1 MINVII
7 PAYNCRTTLG
17 RTLSSLAAQT
27 DPNFEVIVVDDCSTE
42 DIKSIVDDYC
52 DKLSIVYI
60 RNERNLGCGM
70 SRQVGIDNA
79 TQKFITFLDSDDMFM
94 PYTIETF
101 NSIIEANP
109 DIEYLHSYFY
119 EQIVIDNNPAIY
131 LWKDNY
137 TACHGK
143 LYNVELIKK
152 YGIRN
157 SPEIILGT
165 DGLAKNMLLAT
176 YDMTK
181 WYLSA
186 YDMDSTFDLD
196 WNGEILEYYDY
207 DMPESPYNNRYSN
220 LLSYIWDNYWDDY
233 VKRYIELRK
242 SVLSY
247 SSIIEEFEKY
257 IGVYGEDVYIQ
268 DTAIYTDIP
277 SVTSNTLKSL
287 QNFVRDRLECLDSE
301 YGVVI

>member
-17 RTLSSLAAQT
+17 RTLSSLVAQT
-27 DPNFEVIVVDDCSTE
+27 DPNFEVIVVDDCSIE
-42 DIKSIVDDYC
+42 DLKSIVDDYRN
-52 DKLSIVYI
+52 KLNIIYI
-60 RNERNLGCGM
+60 RNEQNLGCGM

-94 PYTIETF
+94 PYTVETF

-109 DIEYLHSYFY
+109 DTEYLHSYFY

-157 SPEIILGT
+157 SPLVKWADDSFFNSMCSELMNMSIINVPTVLWT
-165 DGLAKNMLLAT
+165 NNKNSIMRRQDVERDASVKEDFLNAMLL
-176 YDMTK
+176 
-181 WYLSA
+181 SA
-186 YDMDSTFDLD
+186 EF
-196 WNGEILEYYDY
+196 
-207 DMPESPYNNRYSN
+207 
-220 LLSYIWDNYWDDY
+220 
-233 VKRYIELRK
+233 
-242 SVLSY
+242 VLKQKGH
-247 SSIIEEFEKY
+247 I
-257 IGVYGEDVYIQ
+257 DH
-268 DTAIYTDIP
+268 
-277 SVTSNTLKSL
+277 L
-287 QNFVRDRLECLDSE
+287 QNT
-301 YGVVI
+301 I

>member
-17 RTLSSLAAQT
+17 RTLSSLVAQT
-27 DPNFEVIVVDDCSTE
+27 DPNFEVIVVDDCSIE
-42 DIKSIVDDYC
+42 DLKSIVDDYTN
-52 DKLSIVYI
+52 KLNIIYI
-60 RNERNLGCGM
+60 RNEQNLGCGM

-94 PYTIETF
+94 PYTVETF

-109 DIEYLHSYFY
+109 DTEYLHSYFY

-157 SPEIILGT
+157 SPLIKWADDSFFNSMCSELMNMSIINVPTVLWT
-165 DGLAKNMLLAT
+165 NNKNSIMRRQDVERDASVKEDFLNAMLL
-176 YDMTK
+176 
-181 WYLSA
+181 SA
-186 YDMDSTFDLD
+186 EF
-196 WNGEILEYYDY
+196 
-207 DMPESPYNNRYSN
+207 
-220 LLSYIWDNYWDDY
+220 
-233 VKRYIELRK
+233 
-242 SVLSY
+242 VLKQKGH
-247 SSIIEEFEKY
+247 I
-257 IGVYGEDVYIQ
+257 DH
-268 DTAIYTDIP
+268 
-277 SVTSNTLKSL
+277 L
-287 QNFVRDRLECLDSE
+287 QNT
-301 YGVVI
+301 I

>member
-7 PAYNCRTTLG
+7 PAYNCRATLG
-17 RTLSSLAAQT
+17 RTLSSLVAQT

-42 DIKSIVDDYC
+42 DLKSIVDDYTN
-52 DKLSIVYI
+52 KLNIIYI
-60 RNERNLGCGM
+60 RNEQNLGCGM

-94 PYTIETF
+94 PYTVETF

-109 DIEYLHSYFY
+109 DTEYLHSYFY

-157 SPEIILGT
+157 SPLVKWADDSFFNSMCSELMNMSIINVPTVLWT
-165 DGLAKNMLLAT
+165 NNKNSIMRRQDAERDASVKEDFLNAMLL
-176 YDMTK
+176 
-181 WYLSA
+181 SA
-186 YDMDSTFDLD
+186 EFVLKQKGHIDHLQNTVEGIIKRMSLD
-196 WNGEILEYYDY
+196 
-207 DMPESPYNNRYSN
+207 
-220 LLSYIWDNYWDDY
+220 
-233 VKRYIELRK
+233 
-242 SVLSY
+242 
-247 SSIIEEFEKY
+247 EK
-257 IGVYGEDVYIQ
+257 E
-268 DTAIYTDIP
+268 TEKL
-277 SVTSNTLKSL
+277 NTLLTYIRRK
-287 QNFVRDRLECLDSE
+287 
-301 YGVVI
+301 

>member
-7 PAYNCRTTLG
+7 PSYNCRTTLS
-17 RTLSSLAAQT
+17 RTLSSLVAQT

-42 DIKSIVDDYC
+42 DIKSIADDYR
-52 DKLSIVYI
+52 DKLRIVYI

-79 TQKFITFLDSDDMFM
+79 TQKFITFLDSDDMLM

-101 NSIIEANP
+101 NSIIEAKP
-109 DIEYLHSYFY
+109 DTEYLHSYFY

-157 SPEIILGT
+157 SPLVKWADDSFFNSMCSELMNMSIINVPTVLWT
-165 DGLAKNMLLAT
+165 NNKNSIMRRQDVERDASVKEDFLNAMLL
-176 YDMTK
+176 
-181 WYLSA
+181 SA
-186 YDMDSTFDLD
+186 EFVLKQKGHIDHLQNTIEGIIKRMSLD
-196 WNGEILEYYDY
+196 
-207 DMPESPYNNRYSN
+207 
-220 LLSYIWDNYWDDY
+220 
-233 VKRYIELRK
+233 
-242 SVLSY
+242 
-247 SSIIEEFEKY
+247 EK
-257 IGVYGEDVYIQ
+257 E
-268 DTAIYTDIP
+268 TEKL
-277 SVTSNTLKSL
+277 NTLLTYIRRK
-287 QNFVRDRLECLDSE
+287 
-301 YGVVI
+301 

>member
-7 PAYNCRTTLG
+7 PAYNCRTTLS
-17 RTLSSLAAQT
+17 RTFSSLVAQT
-27 DPNFEVIVVDDCSTE
+27 DPNFEVIIVDDCSTE
-42 DIKSIVDDYC
+42 DIKSIVDDYR
-52 DKLSIVYI
+52 DKLNIVYI
-60 RNERNLGCGM
+60 RNEQNLGCGM

-109 DIEYLHSYFY
+109 DTEYLHSYFY

-157 SPEIILGT
+157 SPLVKWADDSFFNSMCSELMNMSIINVPTVLWT
-165 DGLAKNMLLAT
+165 NNKNSIMRRQDIERDASVKEDFLNAMLL
-176 YDMTK
+176 
-181 WYLSA
+181 SA
-186 YDMDSTFDLD
+186 EFVLKQKGHIDHLQNT
-196 WNGEILEYYDY
+196 
-207 DMPESPYNNRYSN
+207 
-220 LLSYIWDNYWDDY
+220 
-233 VKRYIELRK
+233 IEG
-242 SVLSY
+242 
-247 SSIIEEFEKY
+247 IIKQMSLNEK
-257 IGVYGEDVYIQ
+257 E
-268 DTAIYTDIP
+268 TEKL
-277 SVTSNTLKSL
+277 NTLLTYIRRK
-287 QNFVRDRLECLDSE
+287 
-301 YGVVI
+301 

>member
-17 RTLSSLAAQT
+17 RTFSSLVAQT
-27 DPNFEVIVVDDCSTE
+27 DPNFEVIIVDDCSTE
-42 DIKSIVDDYC
+42 DIKSIVDDYR

-60 RNERNLGCGM
+60 RNEQNLGCGM

-109 DIEYLHSYFY
+109 DTEYLHSYFY

-157 SPEIILGT
+157 SPLVKWADDSFFNSMCSELMNMSIINVPTVLWT
-165 DGLAKNMLLAT
+165 NNKNSIMRRQDIERDASVKEDFLNAMLL
-176 YDMTK
+176 
-181 WYLSA
+181 SA
-186 YDMDSTFDLD
+186 EFVLKQKGHIDHLQNT
-196 WNGEILEYYDY
+196 
-207 DMPESPYNNRYSN
+207 
-220 LLSYIWDNYWDDY
+220 
-233 VKRYIELRK
+233 IEG
-242 SVLSY
+242 
-247 SSIIEEFEKY
+247 IIKQMSFNEK
-257 IGVYGEDVYIQ
+257 E
-268 DTAIYTDIP
+268 TEKL
-277 SVTSNTLKSL
+277 NTLLTYIRRK
-287 QNFVRDRLECLDSE
+287 
-301 YGVVI
+301 

>member
-17 RTLSSLAAQT
+17 RTLSSLVAQT

-42 DIKSIVDDYC
+42 DLKSIVDDYR

-60 RNERNLGCGM
+60 RNEQNLGCGM

-109 DIEYLHSYFY
+109 DTEYLHSYFY

-157 SPEIILGT
+157 SPLVKWADDSFFNSMCSELMNMSIINIPTVLWT
-165 DGLAKNMLLAT
+165 NNKNSVMRRQDIERDASVKEDFLNAMLL
-176 YDMTK
+176 
-181 WYLSA
+181 SA
-186 YDMDSTFDLD
+186 EF
-196 WNGEILEYYDY
+196 
-207 DMPESPYNNRYSN
+207 
-220 LLSYIWDNYWDDY
+220 
-233 VKRYIELRK
+233 
-242 SVLSY
+242 VLKQKGH
-247 SSIIEEFEKY
+247 I
-257 IGVYGEDVYIQ
+257 DH
-268 DTAIYTDIP
+268 
-277 SVTSNTLKSL
+277 L
-287 QNFVRDRLECLDSE
+287 QNT
-301 YGVVI
+301 I

>member
-17 RTLSSLAAQT
+17 RTFSSLVAQT
-27 DPNFEVIVVDDCSTE
+27 DPNFEVIIVDDCSTE
-42 DIKSIVDDYC
+42 DIKSIVDDYT
-52 DKLSIVYI
+52 DKLNIIYI
-60 RNERNLGCGM
+60 RNEQNLGCGM

-109 DIEYLHSYFY
+109 DTEYLHSYFY
-119 EQIVIDNNPAIY
+119 EQVVIDNNPAIY

-157 SPEIILGT
+157 SPLVKWADDSFFNSMCSELMNMSIINVPTVLWT
-165 DGLAKNMLLAT
+165 NNKNSIMRRQDIERDASVKEDFLNAMLL
-176 YDMTK
+176 
-181 WYLSA
+181 SA
-186 YDMDSTFDLD
+186 EFVLKQKGHIDHLQNTIE
-196 WNGEILEYYDY
+196 GIIKQ
-207 DMPESPYNNRYSN
+207 MPLN
-220 LLSYIWDNYWDDY
+220 
-233 VKRYIELRK
+233 
-242 SVLSY
+242 
-247 SSIIEEFEKY
+247 EK
-257 IGVYGEDVYIQ
+257 E
-268 DTAIYTDIP
+268 TEKL
-277 SVTSNTLKSL
+277 NTLLTYIRRK
-287 QNFVRDRLECLDSE
+287 
-301 YGVVI
+301 

>member
-7 PAYNCRTTLG
+7 PAYNCRATLG
-17 RTLSSLAAQT
+17 RTLSSLVAQT
-27 DPNFEVIVVDDCSTE
+27 DPNFEVIIVDDCSTE
-42 DIKSIVDDYC
+42 DIKSIVDDYTN
-52 DKLSIVYI
+52 KLNIIYI
-60 RNERNLGCGM
+60 RNEQNLGCGM

-109 DIEYLHSYFY
+109 DTEYLHSYFY

-157 SPEIILGT
+157 SPLVKWADDSFFNSMCSELMNMSIINVPTVLWT
-165 DGLAKNMLLAT
+165 NNKNSIMRRQDVERDASVKEDFLNAMLL
-176 YDMTK
+176 
-181 WYLSA
+181 SA
-186 YDMDSTFDLD
+186 EFVLKQKGHIDHLQNTIEGIIKRMSLD
-196 WNGEILEYYDY
+196 
-207 DMPESPYNNRYSN
+207 
-220 LLSYIWDNYWDDY
+220 
-233 VKRYIELRK
+233 
-242 SVLSY
+242 
-247 SSIIEEFEKY
+247 EK
-257 IGVYGEDVYIQ
+257 E
-268 DTAIYTDIP
+268 TEKL
-277 SVTSNTLKSL
+277 NTLLTYIRRK
-287 QNFVRDRLECLDSE
+287 
-301 YGVVI
+301 

>member
-17 RTLSSLAAQT
+17 RTFSSLVAQT
-27 DPNFEVIVVDDCSTE
+27 DPNFEVIIVDDCSTE
-42 DIKSIVDDYC
+42 DIKSIVNDYTN
-52 DKLSIVYI
+52 KLNIIYI
-60 RNERNLGCGM
+60 RNEQNLGCGM

-101 NSIIEANP
+101 NSIIETNP
-109 DIEYLHSYFY
+109 DTEYLHSYFY

-157 SPEIILGT
+157 SPLVKWADDSFFNSMCSELINMSIINVPTVLWT
-165 DGLAKNMLLAT
+165 NNKNSIMRRQDAERDSSVKEDFLNAMLL
-176 YDMTK
+176 
-181 WYLSA
+181 SA
-186 YDMDSTFDLD
+186 EFVLKQKGHIDHLQNTVEGIIKRMSLD
-196 WNGEILEYYDY
+196 
-207 DMPESPYNNRYSN
+207 
-220 LLSYIWDNYWDDY
+220 
-233 VKRYIELRK
+233 
-242 SVLSY
+242 
-247 SSIIEEFEKY
+247 EK
-257 IGVYGEDVYIQ
+257 E
-268 DTAIYTDIP
+268 TEKL
-277 SVTSNTLKSL
+277 NTLLTYIRRK
-287 QNFVRDRLECLDSE
+287 
-301 YGVVI
+301 

>member
-7 PAYNCRTTLG
+7 PAYNCRITLG
-17 RTLSSLAAQT
+17 RTFSSLVAQT

-42 DIKSIVDDYC
+42 DIKSIVDDYR

-109 DIEYLHSYFY
+109 DTEYLHSYFY

-157 SPEIILGT
+157 SPLVKWADDSFFNSMCSELMNMSIINVPTVLWT
-165 DGLAKNMLLAT
+165 NNKNSVMRRQDVERDASVKEDFLNAMLL
-176 YDMTK
+176 
-181 WYLSA
+181 SA
-186 YDMDSTFDLD
+186 EFVLKQKGHIDHLQNTIEGIIKRMSLD
-196 WNGEILEYYDY
+196 EKEI
-207 DMPESPYNNRYSN
+207 
-220 LLSYIWDNYWDDY
+220 
-233 VKRYIELRK
+233 
-242 SVLSY
+242 
-247 SSIIEEFEKY
+247 EKL
-257 IGVYGEDVYIQ
+257 
-268 DTAIYTDIP
+268 
-277 SVTSNTLKSL
+277 NTLLTYIRRK
-287 QNFVRDRLECLDSE
+287 
-301 YGVVI
+301 

>member
-7 PAYNCRTTLG
+7 PAYNCRATLG
-17 RTLSSLAAQT
+17 RTLSSLVAQT
-27 DPNFEVIVVDDCSTE
+27 DPNFEVIIVDDCSTE
-42 DIKSIVDDYC
+42 DIKSIVDDYR

-109 DIEYLHSYFY
+109 DTEYLHSYFY

-157 SPEIILGT
+157 SPLVKWADDSFFNSMCSELMNMSTINVPTVLWT
-165 DGLAKNMLLAT
+165 NNKNSIMRRQDVERDASVKEDFLNAMLL
-176 YDMTK
+176 
-181 WYLSA
+181 
-186 YDMDSTFDLD
+186 STEF
-196 WNGEILEYYDY
+196 
-207 DMPESPYNNRYSN
+207 
-220 LLSYIWDNYWDDY
+220 
-233 VKRYIELRK
+233 
-242 SVLSY
+242 VLKQKGH
-247 SSIIEEFEKY
+247 I
-257 IGVYGEDVYIQ
+257 DH
-268 DTAIYTDIP
+268 
-277 SVTSNTLKSL
+277 L
-287 QNFVRDRLECLDSE
+287 QNT
-301 YGVVI
+301 I

>member
-17 RTLSSLAAQT
+17 RTLSSLVAQT
-27 DPNFEVIVVDDCSTE
+27 DPNFEVIVVDDCSIE
-42 DIKSIVDDYC
+42 DLKSIVDDYTN
-52 DKLSIVYI
+52 KLNIIYI
-60 RNERNLGCGM
+60 RNEQNLGCGM

-94 PYTIETF
+94 PYTVETF

-109 DIEYLHSYFY
+109 DTEYLHSYFY

-157 SPEIILGT
+157 SPLVKWADDSFFNSMCSELMNMSIINVPTVLWT
-165 DGLAKNMLLAT
+165 NNKNSIMRRQDVERDASVKEDFLNAMLL
-176 YDMTK
+176 
-181 WYLSA
+181 SA
-186 YDMDSTFDLD
+186 EFVLKQKGHIDHLQNT
-196 WNGEILEYYDY
+196 
-207 DMPESPYNNRYSN
+207 
-220 LLSYIWDNYWDDY
+220 
-233 VKRYIELRK
+233 IEG
-242 SVLSY
+242 
-247 SSIIEEFEKY
+247 IIKQMSLNEK
-257 IGVYGEDVYIQ
+257 E
-268 DTAIYTDIP
+268 TEKL
-277 SVTSNTLKSL
+277 NTLLTYIRRK
-287 QNFVRDRLECLDSE
+287 
-301 YGVVI
+301 

>member
-17 RTLSSLAAQT
+17 RTFSSLVAQT

-42 DIKSIVDDYC
+42 DIKSIVDDYR
-52 DKLSIVYI
+52 DKLNIVYI

-109 DIEYLHSYFY
+109 DTEYLHSYFY

-131 LWKDNY
+131 LWKNNY

-157 SPEIILGT
+157 SPLVKWADDSFFNSMCSELMNMSIINVPTVLWT
-165 DGLAKNMLLAT
+165 NNKNSIMRRQDIERDASVKEDFLNAMLL
-176 YDMTK
+176 
-181 WYLSA
+181 SA
-186 YDMDSTFDLD
+186 EFVLKQKGHIDHLQNT
-196 WNGEILEYYDY
+196 
-207 DMPESPYNNRYSN
+207 
-220 LLSYIWDNYWDDY
+220 
-233 VKRYIELRK
+233 IEG
-242 SVLSY
+242 
-247 SSIIEEFEKY
+247 IIKQMSLNEK
-257 IGVYGEDVYIQ
+257 E
-268 DTAIYTDIP
+268 TEKL
-277 SVTSNTLKSL
+277 NTLL
-287 QNFVRDRLECLDSE
+287 TYIRREL
-301 YGVVI
+301 

>member
-17 RTLSSLAAQT
+17 RTLSSLVAQT

-42 DIKSIVDDYC
+42 DIKSIVDDYTN
-52 DKLSIVYI
+52 KLNIIYI
-60 RNERNLGCGM
+60 RNEQNLGCGM

-109 DIEYLHSYFY
+109 DTEYLHSYFY

-152 YGIRN
+152 YRIRN
-157 SPEIILGT
+157 SPLVKWADDSFFNSMCSELMNMSIINVPTVLWT
-165 DGLAKNMLLAT
+165 NNKNSIMRRQDVKRDASVKEDFLNAMLL
-176 YDMTK
+176 
-181 WYLSA
+181 SA
-186 YDMDSTFDLD
+186 EF
-196 WNGEILEYYDY
+196 
-207 DMPESPYNNRYSN
+207 
-220 LLSYIWDNYWDDY
+220 
-233 VKRYIELRK
+233 
-242 SVLSY
+242 VLKQKGH
-247 SSIIEEFEKY
+247 I
-257 IGVYGEDVYIQ
+257 DH
-268 DTAIYTDIP
+268 
-277 SVTSNTLKSL
+277 L
-287 QNFVRDRLECLDSE
+287 QNT
-301 YGVVI
+301 I

>member
-17 RTLSSLAAQT
+17 RTLSSLVAQT
-27 DPNFEVIVVDDCSTE
+27 DPNFEVIVVDDCSIE
-42 DIKSIVDDYC
+42 DLKSIVDDYTN
-52 DKLSIVYI
+52 KLNIIYI
-60 RNERNLGCGM
+60 RNEQNLGCGM

-94 PYTIETF
+94 PYTVETF

-109 DIEYLHSYFY
+109 DTEYLHSYFY

-157 SPEIILGT
+157 SPLVKWADDSFFNSMCSELMNMSIINVPTVLWT
-165 DGLAKNMLLAT
+165 NNKNSIMRRQDVERDASVKEDFLNAMLL
-176 YDMTK
+176 
-181 WYLSA
+181 SA
-186 YDMDSTFDLD
+186 EF
-196 WNGEILEYYDY
+196 
-207 DMPESPYNNRYSN
+207 
-220 LLSYIWDNYWDDY
+220 
-233 VKRYIELRK
+233 
-242 SVLSY
+242 VLKQKGH
-247 SSIIEEFEKY
+247 I
-257 IGVYGEDVYIQ
+257 DH
-268 DTAIYTDIP
+268 
-277 SVTSNTLKSL
+277 L
-287 QNFVRDRLECLDSE
+287 QNT
-301 YGVVI
+301 I

>member
-17 RTLSSLAAQT
+17 RTFSSLAAQT
-27 DPNFEVIVVDDCSTE
+27 DPNFEVIIVDDCSTE
-42 DIKSIVDDYC
+42 DIKSIVDDYTN
-52 DKLSIVYI
+52 KLNIIYI
-60 RNERNLGCGM
+60 RNEQNLGCGM

-79 TQKFITFLDSDDMFM
+79 TQKLITFLDSDDMFM

-109 DIEYLHSYFY
+109 DTEYLHSYFY

-157 SPEIILGT
+157 SPLVKWADDSFFNSMCSELMNTSIINVPTVLWT
-165 DGLAKNMLLAT
+165 NNKNSIMRRQDVERDASVKEDFLNAMLL
-176 YDMTK
+176 
-181 WYLSA
+181 SA
-186 YDMDSTFDLD
+186 EF
-196 WNGEILEYYDY
+196 
-207 DMPESPYNNRYSN
+207 
-220 LLSYIWDNYWDDY
+220 
-233 VKRYIELRK
+233 
-242 SVLSY
+242 VLKQKGH
-247 SSIIEEFEKY
+247 I
-257 IGVYGEDVYIQ
+257 DH
-268 DTAIYTDIP
+268 
-277 SVTSNTLKSL
+277 L
-287 QNFVRDRLECLDSE
+287 QNT
-301 YGVVI
+301 I

>member
-17 RTLSSLAAQT
+17 RALSSLVAQT

-42 DIKSIVDDYC
+42 DIKSIVDDYRG
-52 DKLSIVYI
+52 KLNIVHI

-109 DIEYLHSYFY
+109 DTEYLHSYFY

-157 SPEIILGT
+157 SPLVKWADDSFFNSMCSELMNMSIINVPTVLWT
-165 DGLAKNMLLAT
+165 NNKNSIMRRQDIERDASVKEDFLNAMLL
-176 YDMTK
+176 
-181 WYLSA
+181 SA
-186 YDMDSTFDLD
+186 EFVLKQKGHIDHLQNT
-196 WNGEILEYYDY
+196 
-207 DMPESPYNNRYSN
+207 
-220 LLSYIWDNYWDDY
+220 
-233 VKRYIELRK
+233 IEG
-242 SVLSY
+242 
-247 SSIIEEFEKY
+247 IIKQMSLNEK
-257 IGVYGEDVYIQ
+257 E
-268 DTAIYTDIP
+268 TEKL
-277 SVTSNTLKSL
+277 NTLL
-287 QNFVRDRLECLDSE
+287 TYIRREL
-301 YGVVI
+301 

>member
-7 PAYNCRTTLG
+7 PAYDCRTTLG
-17 RTLSSLAAQT
+17 RTFSSLVAQT
-27 DPNFEVIVVDDCSTE
+27 DPNFEVIIVDDCSTE
-42 DIKSIVDDYC
+42 DIKSIIDDYS

-109 DIEYLHSYFY
+109 DTEYLHSYFY

-157 SPEIILGT
+157 SPLVKWADDSFFNSMCSELMNMSIINVPTVLWT
-165 DGLAKNMLLAT
+165 NNKNSIMRRQDIERDASVKEDFLNAMLL
-176 YDMTK
+176 
-181 WYLSA
+181 SA
-186 YDMDSTFDLD
+186 EFVLKQKGHIDHLQNT
-196 WNGEILEYYDY
+196 
-207 DMPESPYNNRYSN
+207 
-220 LLSYIWDNYWDDY
+220 
-233 VKRYIELRK
+233 IEG
-242 SVLSY
+242 
-247 SSIIEEFEKY
+247 IIKQMSLNEK
-257 IGVYGEDVYIQ
+257 E
-268 DTAIYTDIP
+268 TEKL
-277 SVTSNTLKSL
+277 NTLL
-287 QNFVRDRLECLDSE
+287 TYIRRDL
-301 YGVVI
+301 